1 MLHIK
6 EVHMEK
12 ILTGLQDLLT
22 EELKKIVDKG
32 DLNSAELDN
41 VKDALC
47 SIKETLE
54 IEDMMSGGYSN
65 ASYGHMPRTYNIR
78 GSYRRGRDANTGRY
92 MSMRGSE
99 EGYSGHSI
107 KDRMIA
113 RLEGMYDEAGSEHE
127 RQMINDWIGRLE
139 TE

>member
-1 MLHIK
+1 
-6 EVHMEK
+6 MEK

-22 EELKKIVDKG
+22 EELKKIIDKG
-32 DLNSAELDN
+32 DLNSTELDN

-65 ASYGHMPRTYNIR
+65 ASYGSYAHMPRTYNIR

-92 MSMRGSE
+92 MSMRGSGE
-99 EGYSGHSI
+99 DGYSGHSI

>member
-1 MLHIK
+1 
-6 EVHMEK
+6 MEK
-12 ILTGLQDLLT
+12 ILMDLQDLLK

-32 DLNSAELDN
+32 DLNATELDN

-47 SIKETLE
+47 AMKESFEL
-54 IEDMMSGGYSN
+54 EDMMGGGYSN
-65 ASYGHMPRTYNIR
+65 RAPRTYNIR
-78 GSYRRGRDANTGRY
+78 GSYRRGRDAATGRY
-92 MSMRGSE
+92 MSMRGSGE
-99 EGYSGHSI
+99 DGYSGHSI

-127 RQMINDWIGRLE
+127 REMINNWISRLE